1 MKILIADDEKIMLK
15 IIELRLKK
23 DGHEVIVTS
32 NGQEALEQIKLQDP
46 DMIIAD
52 IMMPFT
58 SGLEIVSV
66 VKQGGLHRKVH
77 IIILSSMGQE
87 NVVLEAFN
95 LGADDYITKPFSPNE
110 LSMRV
115 KRLATVTNLFAN
127 ADEKA
132 VQSEKIPD

>member
-1 MKILIADDEKIMLK
+1 MKILIADDELIMLK

-23 DGHEVIVTS
+23 DGHQVIVTS
-32 NGQEALEQIKLQDP
+32 NGQEALEKIKQEDP

-66 VKQGGLHRKVH
+66 VKQDKQQRKVP

-115 KRLATVTNLFAN
+115 KRLAPTPKLVAIS
-127 ADEKA
+127 E
-132 VQSEKIPD
+132 EKI